1 MKPRGRVLWVGF
13 GAGWIMVGVKVPADL
28 ARMASRTTVVE
39 SAAFP
44 ARASRA
50 LFTLPRTA
58 LRTARLR
65 SRRFSF
71 CRIRFFAE
79 GVLAKVL
86 LLFWGAA

>member
-1 MKPRGRVLWVGF
+1 L
-13 GAGWIMVGVKVPADL
+13 
-28 ARMASRTTVVE
+28 
-39 SAAFP
+39 P

-79 GVLAKVL
+79 GVFAKVL

>member
-1 MKPRGRVLWVGF
+1 MMPFVTARS
-13 GAGWIMVGVKVPADL
+13 M
-28 ARMASRTTVVE
+28 ARMASCTTVAE
-39 SAAFP
+39 SAALP

-79 GVLAKVL
+79 GVFAKVL